1 MVTDENTQ
9 NLTTVI
15 QVVTET
21 IAPMCACDYV
31 PAHSPAANYIIRA
44 DEIADLLTLFW
55 NVLSLPKDPDFQG
68 IDDFLPGI
76 ISEFSNDCSFQNA
89 FIHFHTFAKFEQI
102 IKHFLFHILSD
113 AQWQQALQD
122 QKTLA
127 WCLVRLG
134 MLPPMSSPDR
144 VDLRTAQPEDYL
156 YSPLPGY
163 PYLEHII
170 RSYLCRNDE
179 SHICPKQ
186 TRATL
191 GVNEA
196 SLWISYLYA
205 TKRFRKELSQAVNRH
220 QLRGLARTDYCRRI
234 VMNYNQ
240 KNIADGFKYVPLK
253 WLHDKGLSEISI
265 EDMLASA
272 DLHYLLHGEA
282 GSGKSVALQRLCYHA
297 ARLHIED
304 PNSSIPVLITMKDLS
319 DTTILQQVQ
328 TALQIGQEECDYILS
343 SGHLLLLLD
352 GINEIVSHDP
362 KITTVVK
369 RRRYIEEIQRIL
381 SNYPATRLVITDRYI
396 TNLGSNHSLKAYA
409 LQRITEADIRTFCLQ
424 YNVPTTVLNTLA
436 LPAETVA
443 FLNTP
448 IKIKML
454 VDLLNSGSGTVPTT
468 RDALIGR
475 YLRLIIDRECY
486 EKCTLD
492 VEDSSIFI
500 HMLQK
505 FSCAIAANQYVGLTY
520 HKTVEVFANALDEL
534 YLDRSTATNNVKMAT
549 ELKILECSSQN
560 YYNFASELYQ
570 SYFYSCALADEF

>member
-1 MVTDENTQ
+1 MVTQDSFQ
-9 NLTTVI
+9 NIKTVI

-21 IAPMCACDYV
+21 IAPLCACDYIPV
-31 PAHSPAANYIIRA
+31 GSPAADFVIRE
-44 DEIADLLTLFW
+44 DEIVDLLTLFW
-55 NVLSLPKDPDFQG
+55 DVLSLPKDPDFQG

-76 ISEFSNDCSFQNA
+76 ISEFSNTCTFQNA
-89 FIHFHTFAKFEQI
+89 FLHFHTFAKFEQI
-102 IKHFLFHILSD
+102 IKHFLFLILPD
-113 AQWQQALQD
+113 AQWQQARQD

-127 WCLVRLG
+127 WCLIRLG
-134 MLPPMSSPDR
+134 MLPPQSSPNR
-144 VDLRTAQPEDYL
+144 VDLRSAQPEDYL
-156 YSPLPGY
+156 FSPLPEY

-179 SHICPKQ
+179 SHTCPKQ

-191 GVNEA
+191 GTNEA

-205 TKRFRKELSQAVNRH
+205 TKRFRNELSQAVNRH
-220 QLRGLARTDYCRRI
+220 QLRGLARNEYCQRI

-240 KNIADGFKYVPLK
+240 KNIADGFKYIPLK
-253 WLHDKGLSEISI
+253 WLYSKELSEISI
-265 EDMLASA
+265 EEMLTND

-297 ARLHIED
+297 AQLHIED
-304 PNSSIPVLITMKDLS
+304 PNSSIPVLINMKDLY

-328 TALQIGQEECDYILS
+328 AVLQIGQAECDYILS

-352 GINEIVSHDP
+352 GINEIVSHNH
-362 KITTVVK
+362 KITAVVK

-381 SNYPATRLVITDRYI
+381 SNFPATRLVITDRYI
-396 TNLGSNHSLKAYA
+396 TNLGGNHSLKAYA
-409 LQRITEADIRTFCLQ
+409 LQRITEADIRTFLLQ
-424 YNVPTTVLNTLA
+424 YEVTPTILTSLE
-436 LPAETVA
+436 LPEETVA

-454 VDLLNSGSGTVPTT
+454 VDLLRSGPSAVPTT
-468 RDALIGR
+468 RDELIGR

-500 HMLQK
+500 HMLKK
-505 FSCAIAANQYVGLTY
+505 FSCAVNASQYMGLTY
-520 HKTVEVFANALDEL
+520 QKTVAVFANALDEL
-534 YLDRSTATNNVKMAT
+534 FLDRSIATNSVKMAT